1 MSNRKSSPFA
11 SMNYHTDQIMT
22 LDTNPLLAAA
32 AHVAAAESQGVN
44 PQDYVS
50 NSLYMD
56 GNGSNL
62 VGGSSGNDLDS
73 LIQIHRRKML
83 RRAANRRSAQL
94 SRARKKAHMEDLKI
108 ENSRLQKVSDILDLL
123 PELVFC
129 MTKSGKVT
137 YVSDRLVNTLKVVY
151 RDDNDDDITHVAQFL
166 SNQAI
171 KDLHENIAQLYNQ
184 SYTQYNDTFGGPIIS
199 PIKEIRLQDSRGF
212 HIIGYLRCS
221 KFSRSDCDDNI
232 CDTPTKIDGSICDK
246 GDNLKRNNKRARDN
260 NYLDDYHS
268 SDSSI
273 KVESNKLTKQT
284 SNNGDGVNDEYNNE
298 EFICVIRLTDT
309 GSGLSKASMVAHD
322 LGHRNS
328 GKEDRRNNSATTAG
342 TSTGD
347 FSKSDTSNGTNMST
361 TSETGSEDNGSS
373 GSRGSRESGRES
385 RDRST

>member
-11 SMNYHTDQIMT
+11 SMNYNYNNSDHNMT

-44 PQDYVS
+44 PQDFIS
-50 NSLYMD
+50 TSLYMD
-56 GNGSNL
+56 HNGSNH

-108 ENSRLQKVSDILDLL
+108 ENSRLQKVSDILDAL

-137 YVSDRLVNTLKVVY
+137 YISDRLVNTLKVVY
-151 RDDNDDDITHVAQFL
+151 RDDNDDDITHVTQFL

-171 KDLHENIAQLYNQ
+171 KDLHENIAHLYNQ

-221 KFSRSDCDDNI
+221 KLTRSDCDDNI
-232 CDTPTKIDGSICDK
+232 CDTPTKNDSSNDNK
-246 GDNLKRNNKRARDN
+246 GENLKRSNKRAREN
-260 NYLDDYHS
+260 STYLDDYHS
-268 SDSSI
+268 SDSSV
-273 KVESNKLTKQT
+273 KVESNILTKQT
-284 SNNGDGVNDEYNNE
+284 NHCDGVTDDYNNE

-322 LGHRNS
+322 LGHRS
-328 GKEDRRNNSATTAG
+328 SVKEDRRNNSATTAG

-361 TSETGSEDNGSS
+361 SSETGSEDNGSS
-373 GSRGSRESGRES
+373 GSRGSR
-385 RDRST
+385 DRSS